1 MGDGT
6 AATAGRAAISRALN
20 ERYGYSF
27 EHAAHRPPVVR
38 PPPAPPPPRR
48 SPVVAPPVES
58 PGFRDLA
65 KPPAWV
71 RAYQRL
77 TWGIAP
83 GAKQAFDALGA
94 NDTARYAAMVEQ
106 QLAWESIDDSACDAR
121 LLDAGYTTLAKPLAQ
136 LWTEHV
142 VSPPDYDFRMRP
154 AWEVQRAT
162 IVRAVHSRCQLR
174 ERLVT
179 FWNDHFNVTVSD
191 YDAGPVYPHYN
202 RNVIRNHA
210 LGNFRSMLLA
220 MACSTSMMIYLD
232 NRSNRRAGPNE
243 NFARELL
250 ELHTMGAEHYLGF
263 VSPFDVPPSPEDPAY
278 PIGYTDIDVYET
290 AAAFTGWTV
299 NTGAGGDGT
308 FIYKPSDHD
317 TGPKTVLGM
326 FLPPEQAAM
335 KDGYDILDRLASHP
349 KVAKFIC
356 RKLIRHFVTD
366 TPPQSLI
373 DSASLVFRQNW
384 QNADQ
389 IRLTLRH
396 ILQSPLA
403 RESWG
408 GKMRRPTE
416 VVVAAMRAA
425 GADWT
430 LRVAHSRS
438 NDFMYRLGFA
448 GHSPHDWQA
457 PNGYPDISTA
467 WSGSNSFAMTWKM
480 VGWLT
485 DASDETL
492 RLMPIVEASRSDVA
506 QWTARKLVDYW
517 CTRVLGYRPAR
528 LRIQMLVDFMAQNGN
543 ADTFVIADTNEWK
556 GNDLKAHYN
565 HDRLR
570 NMVSMIL
577 MSPELF
583 QR

>member
-1 MGDGT
+1 MSEGT

-20 ERYGYSF
+20 QRYGYAF
-27 EHAAHRPPVVR
+27 ETAVHRPPVVR
-38 PPPAPPPPRR
+38 PPSAPSPPRR
-48 SPVVAPPVES
+48 SPVVVPPIES

-77 TWGIAP
+77 TWGITP
-83 GAKQAFDALGA
+83 GARQAFDALGA
-94 NDTARYAAMVEQ
+94 NDVARYEAMVEQ

-121 LLDAGYTTLAKPLAQ
+121 LLDAGYTTLAKPLTQ
-136 LWTEHV
+136 LWAEHV
-142 VSPPDYDFRMRP
+142 VAPPDYNFRMRP

-162 IVRAVHSRCQLR
+162 IVRAVYSRRQLR
-174 ERLVT
+174 ERLAT

-191 YDAGPVYPHYN
+191 YDAGPLYAHYN
-202 RNVIRNHA
+202 RNVVRNHA
-210 LGNFRSMLLA
+210 MGNFRAMLFS

-263 VSPFDVPPSPEDPAY
+263 LSPFEVPPSPEDPTY

-299 NTGAGGDGT
+299 NTGSGGDGT
-308 FIYKPSDHD
+308 FLYKASDHD

-335 KDGYDILDRLASHP
+335 KDGHDILDRLASHP

-366 TPPQSLI
+366 NPPQSLI
-373 DSASLVFRQNW
+373 DSASVVFRQNW

-396 ILQSPLA
+396 ILRSPFA

-416 VVVAAMRAA
+416 IVVAALRTA

-430 LRVAHSRS
+430 LRVEHDRS
-438 NDFMYRLGFA
+438 NDFMYRLGFS

-457 PNGYPDISTA
+457 PNGYPDVAPA

-485 DASDETL
+485 ETSDATL
-492 RLMPIVEASRSDVA
+492 RLMPIVEASRTDVP

-517 CTRVLGYRPAR
+517 TLRVLGYRPAR
-528 LRIQMLVDFMAQNGN
+528 LRLQMLVDFMAQNGN

-556 GNDLKAHYN
+556 GSDLKAHYN